1 MCVLFKKKTN
11 KALTTKTWDSAD
23 SDSDPVLSVELQFLG
38 Q

>member
-1 MCVLFKKKTN
+1 MCVLLKKQTN

-23 SDSDPVLSVELQFLG
+23 SDPVLSVELQFLG